1 MSKKDSC
8 RIHAFLLGNVALS
21 LLVFAAVL
29 YFILTGEYV
38 NLHDRSATE
47 AVLNSISIGSLLYA
61 GVFLIIALMT
71 KPFLCS
77 VKQE

>member
-8 RIHAFLLGNVALS
+8 RIHAFLLGNVAFS
-21 LLVFAAVL
+21 LLVFASVL
-29 YFILTGEYV
+29 YFILNGEYA
-38 NLHDRSATE
+38 NLKDRNASE
-47 AVLNSISIGSLLYA
+47 AVLNSISLGSLSYA

-71 KPFLCS
+71 KPLLCS

>member
-38 NLHDRSATE
+38 NLQDRGATE

>member
-1 MSKKDSC
+1 MSKKISC
-8 RIHAFLLGNVALS
+8 RINAFLLGNVALS

-29 YFILTGEYV
+29 YFILTGEYA
-38 NLHDRSATE
+38 NLQDSNATE
-47 AVLNSISIGSLLYA
+47 AVLNSITLGSLLYA
-61 GVFLIIALMT
+61 GLFLIIALMT